1 MPRKISVLI
10 PCYNAEKYIGAAI
23 ESVLEQD
30 YPNLELVVV
39 DDGSTDGSA
48 SEIAKFKDPRI
59 ISITQENAGHCAAAN
74 AAYELSS
81 GDLIKFFDADDVL
94 MPDMLKIQAGRVEN
108 RVDAIAM
115 GEWDRFYE
123 SPEDAEFPHRSTYI
137 DAAPNDWLI
146 ADWIAAR
153 PMTQC
158 GMFLI
163 PRPIIDQ
170 AGLWDVRL
178 TLIDDFEFFTR
189 VLLASKQVLFT
200 PGAKLAYRSGITGS
214 ISGRKSR
221 EAIESQALAL
231 ELGVSYLLAVDESPD
246 ARLACA
252 NLLQMFEYE
261 HFPYHSDLR
270 RVIRARVE
278 RLGGS
283 EIEPVGP
290 PGLHL
295 LRRFLGWRT
304 ARRFQRYAGALG
316 INRASVRDKFNS

>member
-10 PCYNAEKYIGAAI
+10 PCYNAENYIGAAI

-48 SEIAKFKDPRI
+48 REIAKFKDPQV

-74 AAYELSS
+74 AAYKLSS
-81 GDLIKFFDADDVL
+81 GELIKFFDADDLL
-94 MPDMLKIQAGRVEN
+94 MPGMLKIQAKRLEN
-108 RVDAIAM
+108 RIDAIAM
-115 GEWDRFYE
+115 GEWDRFYN
-123 SPEDAEFPHRSTYI
+123 SPEEAEFPERSTYI
-137 DAAPNDWLI
+137 DSAPNDWLI
-146 ADWIAAR
+146 ADWMAAQ

-163 PRPIIDQ
+163 PRPIVDR

-200 PGAKLAYRSGITGS
+200 PGAKLAYRSGLTGS

-231 ELGVSYLLAVDESPD
+231 ELGVSYLLAVDESPN

-270 RVIRARVE
+270 RAIGARVKA
-278 RLGGS
+278 LGGS
-283 EIEPVGP
+283 EIEPIGP
-290 PGLHL
+290 PGFHV
-295 LRRFLGWRT
+295 LRRLLGWRA
-304 ARRFQRYAGALG
+304 ARRLQRLAGALG
-316 INRASVRDKFNS
+316 INRASLRGKFES